1 MKTFLK
7 KSLVLL
13 AIIFSMSV
21 IFTINT
27 TPSVMAEMEFI
38 DIDDGGEIPHT
49 DNIPVNTGPSCRNFL
64 GLSSWD
70 CGLDGNWQ
78 GNDKLK
84 ENIWIIVTNISNDIV
99 VIAAYLV
106 LGYVIYGGYLYL
118 LANGDTTKVTA
129 GKKTLI
135 HAFTGLAIVMLAKI
149 IVGTIHLALFNSK
162 GAFGGEECLNDECI
176 TGTDLVGNLI
186 EWVIGISG
194 LVAAAF
200 VVIGAI
206 GYITSSGDSSKLQK
220 AKNTILYAIIGLA
233 IVGLAQVI
241 TAVVT
246 SAIKDSTKNTSH
258 DTTLIIAKELTHE
271 K

>member
-13 AIIFSMSV
+13 AIIFSA
-21 IFTINT
+21 TIVTNFST
-27 TPSVMAEMEFI
+27 AAPTYAREMG
-38 DIDDGGEIPHT
+38 DCDT
-49 DNIPVNTGPSCRNFL
+49 SFL
-64 GLSSWD
+64 GLSNWD
-70 CGLDGNWQ
+70 CGVDKDSWQ
-78 GNDKLK
+78 GNDNLTK
-84 ENIWIIVTNISNDIV
+84 NIWLIAANISGDIII
-99 VIAAYLV
+99 IAAYLV

-118 LANGDTTKVTA
+118 LANGDAGKVTA

-149 IVGTIHLALFNSK
+149 IVGTIHMALLDNA
-162 GAFGGEECLNDECI
+162 GAFGGEECLSDGSGCVNSA
-176 TGTDLVGNLI
+176 TLVSNLI
-186 EWVIGISG
+186 GWVIGISG

-200 VVIGAI
+200 VIIGAI
-206 GYITSSGDSSKLQK
+206 GYLTSSGDSAKLQK
-220 AKNTILYAIIGLA
+220 AKNTILYALIGLA

-246 SAIKDSTKNTSH
+246 NAIKDSTKEDTSYSK
-258 DTTLIIAKELTHE
+258 TLIIAKELTHE